1 MAEKNDGGDKTEQPT
16 AKRLKDARKK
26 GDVWKSREVTSTA
39 GLLVWLVLGALLL
52 ALATARLG
60 ALFEQAFALIG
71 AGWVQQGFG
80 VTAASFGWLAAEA
93 LLWLS
98 ALLLVPTAAIGL
110 LVDYL
115 QTGPVLAF
123 EKVAPNLSHLNPAD
137 GLKRMFSLDNLVEL
151 AKNVGKTVLLLLI
164 GALVARALLP
174 QILGLARSETVPTEA
189 IGALAWDATVQ
200 LVGWTV
206 AVFVAVAALDAAW
219 QRHSYTKKL
228 RMSLRD
234 IRQELKDSEGDP
246 HIKQHRRQA
255 HAEWSQRNAA
265 AAARNANALVVN
277 PTHVAIAIDY
287 DREHCPVPMVSAKGE
302 DHVARAMR
310 EAAEEA
316 GVPIV
321 RNVPLARD
329 MLARAEVGELVP
341 PDLFDIIATVV
352 LWAREVREQ
361 LAWEAAGEAPGED
374 GPPGDP
380 PPRRVDAPGEDL
392 TRYADADDPLR
403 ARTQAHMRED

>member
-1 MAEKNDGGDKTEQPT
+1 MADKNDGGDKTEKPT
-16 AKRLKDARKK
+16 AKRLRDARKK
-26 GDVWKSREVTSTA
+26 GDVSKSREVTSTA
-39 GLLVWLVLGALLL
+39 GLLAWLVLGALVLGL
-52 ALATARLG
+52 AGERLAWLFGR
-60 ALFEQAFALIG
+60 LFELVGQ
-71 AGWVQQGFG
+71 GWSEQGFG
-80 VTAASFGWLAAEA
+80 VAAATLGWLAAEA

-98 ALLLVPTAAIGL
+98 ALLLLPAAGLGL
-110 LVDYL
+110 LVDFL

-123 EKVAPNLSHLNPAD
+123 EKLSPKLEHLDPAQ
-137 GLKRMFSLDNLVEL
+137 GIKRMFSLDNLVEL
-151 AKNVGKTVLLLLI
+151 AKSVGKTALLLLI
-164 GALVARALLP
+164 GLLVARSLLP
-174 QILGLARSETVPTEA
+174 QIMGLAGSEDVAPQA
-189 IGALAWDATVQ
+189 MGALVWQSTVQ
-200 LVGWTV
+200 LLAWTV
-206 AVFVAVAALDAAW
+206 AVFAGVAALDAAW
-219 QRHSYTKKL
+219 QRHSYLKKL

-287 DREHCPVPMVSAKGE
+287 DRERCPVPMVSAKGE

-329 MLARAEVGELVP
+329 MLARAEPGELVP
-341 PDLFDIIATVV
+341 PDLFDVIAEVV

-361 LAWEAAGEAPGED
+361 LAWEDAVANAALRGEE
-374 GPPGDP
+374 PPAQA
-380 PPRRVDAPGEDL
+380 PRRRMAAPGEDL
-392 TRYADADDPLR
+392 TRYADGDDPLR
-403 ARTQAHMRED
+403 AARPLD

>member
-1 MAEKNDGGDKTEQPT
+1 MADKNDGGDKTEQPT

-39 GLLVWLVLGALLL
+39 GLLAWLVLGALLL
-52 ALATARLG
+52 GLAAERLA
-60 ALFEQAFALIG
+60 ALFEQTFQLLG
-71 AGWVQQGFG
+71 EGWAQQGFG
-80 VTAASFGWLAAEA
+80 AAAATFGWMATEA

-98 ALLLVPTAAIGL
+98 ALLLVPAAALGL

-115 QTGPVLAF
+115 QAGPVLAF
-123 EKVAPNLSHLNPAD
+123 EKLTPKLEHLNPAA
-137 GLKRMFSLDNLVEL
+137 GVKRMFSLDNLVEL
-151 AKNVGKTVLLLLI
+151 VKSVGKTVLLLLI

-174 QILGLARSETVPTEA
+174 QIIGLVHSEAVPTEA
-189 IGALAWDATVQ
+189 IGALVWDATVQ
-200 LVGWTV
+200 LVAWTV
-206 AVFVAVAALDAAW
+206 AVFAGVAALDAVW

-234 IRQELKDSEGDP
+234 IRQEMKESEGDP
-246 HIKQHRRQA
+246 YIKQHRKQA
-255 HAEWSQRNAA
+255 HAEWSQRNSA
-265 AAARNANALVVN
+265 AAARTANALVVN

-287 DREHCPVPMVSAKGE
+287 DRERCPVPMVSAKGE

-329 MLARAEVGELVP
+329 MLARAEPGELVP
-341 PDLFDIIATVV
+341 PDLFDVIAEVV

-361 LAWEAAGEAPGED
+361 LAWEDAVVNAAARGEAP
-374 GPPGDP
+374 PGDA
-380 PPRRVDAPGEDL
+380 PRRRATAPGEDL
-392 TRYADADDPLR
+392 TRYAATDDPLR
-403 ARTQAHMRED
+403 GGPRPD